1 MHKQEAGGKKGWNG
15 VKDWCVLFRH
25 GHAICWKVVHP
36 VVSSHKALLLKE
48 LMDPRQKAEWWRC
61 GATSSCLWEPRAM
74 LFLSGEKSLL
84 QKAAKKTRGHS
95 ARMNLH
101 EWSPSTD
108 YFTNRRKLLWLKSL
122 CNYFPSNYVYCLI
135 LSLQIM
141 H

>member
-36 VVSSHKALLLKE
+36 VISSHKALLLKE

-84 QKAAKKTRGHS
+84 RKAAKKPGDIQQEWTY
-95 ARMNLH
+95 MN
-101 EWSPSTD
+101 D
-108 YFTNRRKLLWLKSL
+108 LLLL
-122 CNYFPSNYVYCLI
+122 TI
-135 LSLQIM
+135 LLTGESCCDWRVCVIISLQIM
-141 H
+141 YIV